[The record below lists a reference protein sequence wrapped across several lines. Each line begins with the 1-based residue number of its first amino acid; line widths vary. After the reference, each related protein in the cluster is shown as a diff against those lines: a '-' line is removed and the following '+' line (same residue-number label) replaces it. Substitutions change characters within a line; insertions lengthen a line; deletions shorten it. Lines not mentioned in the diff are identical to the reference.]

1 MTLPKY
7 KCSQDELYEVCRA
20 GWQSY
25 SDELASF
32 TALKA
37 LYTAALATTR
47 IAAIDAAEALPDD
60 QARGADHE
68 VKRVGLRNQATTCL
82 NLWLQLDRYIDTA
95 YTDKTIKKA
104 RREEAGSNDYADASS
119 ENWEKTKSLLLSGK
133 NFIAA
138 HTAELT
144 AGSNMPAG
152 FSATYNA
159 ARTAFLPLLTA
170 FINSEQGTK
179 TGTEAKVVANN
190 AVYGDLINMFQDGSF
205 IFKLVPDKKPK
216 FSFNGVLGLVSSP
229 GAAGLHVLVSEA
241 VSFNPL
247 ANASVSMQPA
257 GQPAVVLQTGADG
270 VCDFD
275 SLAVGDYTL
284 SVSLPTYVSQSVA
297 VVIKVGVH
305 SRRRVVLGH

>member
-25 SDELASF
+25 LDEIASF
-32 TALKA
+32 TPLKA
-37 LYTAALATTR
+37 LYTVALATTR
-47 IAAIDAAEALPDD
+47 NTAIDAAEVLPDD

-95 YTDKTIKKA
+95 YTDKTIRKA
-104 RREEAGSNDYADASS
+104 RREEAGSGDYAEAANG
-119 ENWEKTKSLLLSGK
+119 NWEKLKSLLLSGK
-133 NFIAA
+133 NFISA

-144 AGSNMPAG
+144 AGGNMPAG

-190 AVYGDLINMFQDGSF
+190 AIYGDLINMFQDGSF
-205 IFKLVPDKKPK
+205 LFKSNPDKKPK
-216 FSFNGVLGLVSSP
+216 FSFNAVLGLVSSP
-229 GAAGLHVLVSEA
+229 GVAGLHVLVSEV

-247 ANASVSMQPA
+247 ANASVSMQQA
-257 GQPAVVLQTGADG
+257 GLPAVVLQTGVDG
-270 VCDFD
+270 VCDFG

-284 SVSLPTYVSQSVA
+284 SVSLPTYVSQNIP

-305 SRRRVVLGH
+305 SRRRVTLAH